1 MTRSQDQQLFWSY
14 SCCGLYHG
22 AGYTL
27 IYFSKSD
34 IFVAVRVIRCAGY
47 RPENTVYLDGIIEYT
62 KIGQAQTSTYIAS
75 FCHIFYLTSVYLT
88 IFFV

>member
-34 IFVAVRVIRCAGY
+34 IFVAVRVIRHAGY
-47 RPENTVYLDGIIEYT
+47 RPENTVT
-62 KIGQAQTSTYIAS
+62 KNFNQIT
-75 FCHIFYLTSVYLT
+75 LTLIPT
-88 IFFV
+88 